1 MKMITN
7 IQNFIKILKKYPF
20 NAKRQMALN
29 LLERFLKYIKGEI
42 IFTFTKDELENI
54 VDVVKEIKQ
63 EKALSYDEYN
73 QLEKDAEAI
82 KQFIEWGYKEQR
94 LANLKEVS
102 KNDL

>member
-1 MKMITN
+1 MITN
-7 IQNFIKILKKYPF
+7 IQNFIEILKKYPF
-20 NAKRQMALN
+20 NTKRQMALN
-29 LLERFLKYIKGEI
+29 LLERYLKHIKGEI

-73 QLEKDAEAI
+73 QLEKDAKAI
-82 KQFIEWGYKEQR
+82 KRFIEWGYKEQR
-94 LANLKEVS
+94 LANPKETS